1 VSIVPG
7 IQFRTRRFLANRHNR
22 LLNTDTMQISCI
34 LNNVK
39 SFLGA
44 FPSDLLPHSIT
55 QPSTVIVNTD
65 AHTQTGTHWLA
76 IRLEPRS
83 STAFYFDSYGL
94 SPHINDIQSFL
105 RRNCTILHYNNVPL
119 QGPLSTVCGKYCCLF
134 ALYMDRGY
142 TAQQFVGLFTP
153 GLADQQV
160 ENLFAQEFGSLRGLS
175 RGGQCCVSL
184 YKR

>member
-1 VSIVPG
+1 M
-7 IQFRTRRFLANRHNR
+7 
-22 LLNTDTMQISCI
+22 DTVQISCT
-34 LNNVK
+34 LDNVK

-83 STAFYFDSYGL
+83 SSAFYFDSYGL
-94 SPHINDIQSFL
+94 PPSIHDIQSFL
-105 RRNCTILHYNNVPL
+105 RRNCTILYYNKAQL

-142 TAQQFVGLFTP
+142 TPNQFVGLFTP
-153 GLADQQV
+153 SIADHQV
-160 ENLFAQEFGSLRGLS
+160 QNLFASEFGSLRS
-175 RGGQCCVSL
+175 VPRGGQCCVSH